1 MRLEGKSRFAW
12 IIGTLPCLLA
22 VAAALACAPAQA
34 QDTSA
39 SPAAS
44 EPAPVL
50 RGFRLDQ
57 DKPKAD
63 PPPPTATV
71 PPASETPKAAQPRP
85 TQQPRAEANQPAPKR
100 NPPTPAENAAS
111 TSTEPT
117 AQPPASTTETPATT
131 QPATEQIPAE
141 PSTVTVPSTPSD
153 NGLWWKLAAAF
164 AALAFVVAGL
174 WWLRRQSQGSALE
187 EPQAEVVERPVA
199 PISARPAQAAP
210 TPVAPPVKPA
220 PPPPATQKPAA
231 EAPIMLEFIPDRAVV
246 SIANLSVTGKLRLTN
261 RTDKP
266 VENLRLRAGLIGA
279 SSDQA
284 EIISAFHNRDDGSEK
299 PLADLKPG
307 EKRAFAIDMALP
319 LADMPSYMV
328 GTQRL
333 LVPIVIANLGY
344 GQGQNDQ
351 VELACVVGREAN
363 PPQPKLGPLR
373 LDLGPRSF
381 SPLGQRQL
389 AA

>member
-1 MRLEGKSRFAW
+1 
-12 IIGTLPCLLA
+12 
-22 VAAALACAPAQA
+22 
-34 QDTSA
+34 
-39 SPAAS
+39 
-44 EPAPVL
+44 
-50 RGFRLDQ
+50 
-57 DKPKAD
+57 
-63 PPPPTATV
+63 
-71 PPASETPKAAQPRP
+71 
-85 TQQPRAEANQPAPKR
+85 
-100 NPPTPAENAAS
+100 
-111 TSTEPT
+111 
-117 AQPPASTTETPATT
+117 
-131 QPATEQIPAE
+131 
-141 PSTVTVPSTPSD
+141 
-153 NGLWWKLAAAF
+153 
-164 AALAFVVAGL
+164 
-174 WWLRRQSQGSALE
+174 
-187 EPQAEVVERPVA
+187 
-199 PISARPAQAAP
+199 
-210 TPVAPPVKPA
+210 
-220 PPPPATQKPAA
+220 
-231 EAPIMLEFIPDRAVV
+231 MLEFIPDRAVV

-319 LADMPSYMV
+319 LADIPSYTV
-328 GTQRL
+328 GTQKL

-344 GQGQNDQ
+344 GKGQNDQ